1 MNRDKDSL
9 HERKENGGN
18 FTAAVTSLGAAI
30 VMGLGFAIVAQAAI
44 VSIDHLIA
52 LGSSFFLVA
61 SVLNAVFSL
70 WLFAWTFARSW
81 HVERRLRDG
90 LDIDQPSLSI
100 LANLRSVRTEAG
112 KTRSGAKGK

>member
-9 HERKENGGN
+9 HERKGNGGN
-18 FTAAVTSLGAAI
+18 FTAVVTSFGAAI

-44 VSIDHLIA
+44 VSMDHLIT
-52 LGSSFFLVA
+52 LGSRFFLVA

-100 LANLRSVRTEAG
+100 LANLRSV
-112 KTRSGAKGK
+112 